1 MKTLDLQDFLL
12 CLVLDKTYKQQ
23 QQQQQKSVYEYQDI
37 KTHVP
42 FTILSIMLTHEHH

>member
-1 MKTLDLQDFLL
+1 MKTRDLQDFLL

-23 QQQQQKSVYEYQDI
+23 QQQQKSVYEYQDI
-37 KTHVP
+37 KIHVP